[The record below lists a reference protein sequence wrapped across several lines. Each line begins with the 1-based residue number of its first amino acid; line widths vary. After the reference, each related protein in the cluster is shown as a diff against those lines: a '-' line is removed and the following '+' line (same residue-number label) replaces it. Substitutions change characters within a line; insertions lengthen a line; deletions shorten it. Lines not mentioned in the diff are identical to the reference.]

1 LYLWHAEIV
10 ATFGQKRAA
19 FFTLFYQSKTVS
31 SQFLFQPICLQG
43 GIWSFEA
50 IGNRSRATEEKAG
63 GARVSDRHEISV
75 SSYGAI
81 RTILEAVLQGGID
94 VNSF

>member
-43 GIWSFEA
+43 DIVKSC
-50 IGNRSRATEEKAG
+50 
-63 GARVSDRHEISV
+63 V
-75 SSYGAI
+75 
-81 RTILEAVLQGGID
+81 LEAGASLLK
-94 VNSF
+94 